1 MPTTFFFF
9 FFFVVVVSLFLVA
22 QREKKYSS
30 FYILFRFQGPP
41 FDRINS
47 SVPQMFSSS
56 KMFVGLARKAVL
68 PLQST
73 KMFMQSFVASG
84 GMMVGS
90 SSFQDQ
96 IAVKQIKYQYKRN
109 CYSSAGSNLHEVLAN
124 EVAAEA
130 ANDEVDQEYL
140 DAKKS
145 ILSKFKLHEEDG
157 NGVVKLEQKYKGET
171 IEVTFDCQDE
181 EELDMS
187 EEQMEQAAA
196 VEGDED
202 GAVAD
207 LDVGVNFDVVIT
219 KKEGKMVVSC
229 TASQSLAINQVRF
242 VPNGK
247 ALEDTEM
254 YGGPIFD
261 QLDNELQD
269 AFYAYLAERSVDE
282 DLSFFILAHS
292 GLKEQ
297 KEYVHWLNKML
308 DFTK

>member
-1 MPTTFFFF
+1 
-9 FFFVVVVSLFLVA
+9 
-22 QREKKYSS
+22 
-30 FYILFRFQGPP
+30 
-41 FDRINS
+41 
-47 SVPQMFSSS
+47 MFSSS
-56 KMFVGLARKAVL
+56 KVFAFARKAVV
-68 PLQST
+68 PLQTT
-73 KMFMQSFVASG
+73 KTFMHSFVASG
-84 GMMVGS
+84 IHN
-90 SSFQDQ
+90 Q
-96 IAVKQIKYQYKRN
+96 IAVKQVTYQYKRN
-109 CYSSAGSNLHEVLAN
+109 CSSSAGSSLHEVLAN

-171 IEVTFDCQDE
+171 IEITFDCQDE

-202 GAVAD
+202 EGAVAD

-229 TASQSLAINQVRF
+229 TASQSLAINQVRY

-269 AFYAYLAERSVDE
+269 AFYAYMAERSVDE
-282 DLSFFILAHS
+282 DLCFFILAHS

>member
-1 MPTTFFFF
+1 
-9 FFFVVVVSLFLVA
+9 
-22 QREKKYSS
+22 
-30 FYILFRFQGPP
+30 
-41 FDRINS
+41 
-47 SVPQMFSSS
+47 MFSSS
-56 KMFVGLARKAVL
+56 KLFAGIARKAVV
-68 PLQST
+68 PLQTT
-73 KMFMQSFVASG
+73 KTFLHSFVASG
-84 GMMVGS
+84 GMMGGS
-90 SSFQDQ
+90 SPIHNQLA
-96 IAVKQIKYQYKRN
+96 IKQINYQYKRN
-109 CYSSAGSNLHEVLAN
+109 CSSSAGSNLHEVLAN

-196 VEGDED
+196 VEGDEE

-219 KKEGKMVVSC
+219 KKDGKMVVSC
-229 TASQSLAINQVRF
+229 TASQSLAINQVRY

-269 AFYAYLAERSVDE
+269 AFYAYLADRSVDE
-282 DLSFFILAHS
+282 DLCFFILAHS

-297 KEYVHWLNKML
+297 KEYVNWLNKML